1 MRSKYTEED
10 RIVPITFRQFEALIR
25 LAQASAKIKLRKKTI
40 KEDAEK
46 AIRIMQASLR
56 QLGFDAE
63 SKKLDIDRM
72 ESSVTGTQRSK
83 IRILLDIIDKLE
95 KEEKEVS
102 IEDVGASAEDEGIT
116 DWQDLIQKLK
126 REGLLYEPK
135 SGYLKKV

>member
-1 MRSKYTEED
+1 
-10 RIVPITFRQFEALIR
+10 
-25 LAQASAKIKLRKKTI
+25 
-40 KEDAEK
+40 
-46 AIRIMQASLR
+46 MQASLR